1 MKIAETRNDIHCAC
15 IFVTIALLVSF
26 GITVLPVV
34 GVFLAFI
41 VAAIVG
47 FFTGWFNA
55 PVWGRIVLGVSAF
68 AGFIAALLMRGTQRF
83 FLCTAIFTMG
93 MLLGAL
99 IGVARGNAQSKAA
112 EIPPRHS

>member
-15 IFVTIALLVSF
+15 IFGIIALLVSF

-41 VAAIVG
+41 VAIVIG
-47 FFTGWFNA
+47 FFTGWFDA
-55 PVWGRIVLGVSAF
+55 PTWGRIVLGVSAF
-68 AGFIAALLMRGTQRF
+68 AGFIAALCIRGTQRF
-83 FLCTAIFTMG
+83 FLCAAILIMC

-99 IGVARGNAQSKAA
+99 IGVARGNAQSKAVG
-112 EIPPRHS
+112 IPPRHN